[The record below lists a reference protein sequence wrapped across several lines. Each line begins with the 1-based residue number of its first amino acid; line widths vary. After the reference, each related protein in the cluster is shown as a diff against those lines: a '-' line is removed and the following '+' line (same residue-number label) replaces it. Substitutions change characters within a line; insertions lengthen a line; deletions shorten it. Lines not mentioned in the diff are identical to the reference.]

1 MEKGLYFNIG
11 DTVVYPQQGIGTINN
26 VVQFERNG
34 NLVDYYEIFIDNESL
49 VFMIP
54 VEKAEGVGLRHLSSE
69 NEIDDALEVIS
80 HKAPR
85 SSADWKARYQAN
97 YQLIKEGSIGSI
109 AKIVHTLYYRSR
121 IKELPL
127 LERKLYDNT
136 LNILIKESALVL
148 HKDKEE
154 IETLIALKLAK

>member
-1 MEKGLYFNIG
+1 MEKNLSFNIG
-11 DTVVYPQQGIGTINN
+11 DIVVYPQQGIGKINN
-26 VVQFERNG
+26 IVQYERG
-34 NLVDYYEIFIDNESL
+34 GELVDYFEIFIDNESL
-49 VFMIP
+49 VYMIP
-54 VEKAEGVGLRHLSSE
+54 IAKAVGVGLRHLSSE
-69 NEIDDALEVIS
+69 TEIDNALEVIS

-85 SSADWKARYQAN
+85 SSTDWKARYQAN
-97 YQLIKEGSIGSI
+97 HQLIKEGSITSI
-109 AKIVHTLYYRSR
+109 AKIVHTLYYRSM